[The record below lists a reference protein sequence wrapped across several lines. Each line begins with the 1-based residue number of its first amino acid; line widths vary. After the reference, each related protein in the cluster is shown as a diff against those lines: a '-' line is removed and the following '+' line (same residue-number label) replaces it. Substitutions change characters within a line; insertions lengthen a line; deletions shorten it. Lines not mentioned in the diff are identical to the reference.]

1 MKAHTNRLRF
11 PILLPLWL
19 AVLAA
24 SLLAA
29 VITVLADPASAQQPP
44 PDNKPKLIV
53 SATTLTLTETEV
65 ERHDEGNP
73 EEDVVWTTYTLYFD
87 RNPAE
92 IGDVDGD
99 GNDDLECGG
108 TAWVYVAGHS
118 GSDIEFRYEQD
129 GVQFSTGE
137 ECTGGNWGS
146 PKILRLRA
154 VADADMATDPPVT
167 LTHEVWGKDAKTV
180 LTTSENPT
188 VAVSIIEK
196 DRTEP
201 AVSIVADGN
210 IDEGEPAVFT
220 LRRINHVEASQ
231 LTVDVNVSETG
242 SALTDPPGATTQVQ
256 FAAFQAE
263 TTLTLG
269 TDNDNVVEGDVTV
282 TATITAPSGYEIAG
296 DASATVTV
304 ADDDEARFSTSVDPT
319 RIAEGQSST
328 LTVSTS
334 NGVTFAE
341 DQTITLDFTDST
353 AAAADYTVNPDT
365 LTLQAGQST
374 VSATITAV
382 DDEDNE
388 PIERILIAAKHG
400 TADIGHQQ
408 TITIEASDADAAVPV
423 FSATLTVGE
432 VVDGD
437 STFIGYDSMLGAL
450 SPSTFV
456 LNGVTLTVANLE
468 LETIGSSTTLLLR
481 VTPSLATGFALAL
494 GGQPFRP
501 SDENASGTL
510 SSYNWSDPGLNWST
524 GETVDV
530 KLYVFEPGLLSIG
543 MSEITGSDANAT
555 VETDNANGSTVHL
568 RYRSDGATEWL
579 APNPAMRAVTPD
591 LKTPSF
597 PLTNLTNGAT
607 YEVQASLSASFP
619 TGEIVSTIFTAGDT
633 VSYESQTYTVTE
645 GGEVTV
651 PVMLSLSATGE
662 VRVQITFGG
671 NAEPGDYTITGL
683 VDNNVLVFAVGEDL
697 KSFTIQTQR
706 DSDRNDETIS
716 LGFGTITGAVAG
728 SPSTATI
735 TIDDTTPSSSSPPSG
750 NGGGG
755 GGPVFS
761 EGPSATRSIPEN
773 TAGGEDIGD
782 PITATGAAL
791 EYSLSGDDA
800 AAFDIVADTG
810 QLQTK
815 SALDYETKNAYAVT
829 VTATNTSGSSAEI
842 DVTIDVIDVDEAP
855 ELTGPA
861 SVDHPENGED
871 PPAAYVAEDPEGDA
885 VAWSLSGDDA
895 GAFTI
900 TDGVLAFKEPPD
912 HEAPADADGDNV
924 YSVAV
929 AASDANSVATIDVFI
944 IVTDVDEP
952 GTVTLSS
959 DSPTVGAELSAAL
972 ADPDGG
978 ITDAAWSWERS
989 PDQTTWT
996 PVGDA
1001 SSSTYT
1007 PVAADAEHYLRAE
1020 ARYADGEGPDKLAQ
1034 GISANPVVETGAAVL
1049 LVLNPTELEAAPGPD
1064 LGEVEMT
1071 WIAATAATAH
1081 WVWSEKKWVWSE
1093 KKEDGADGKWNRGQA
1108 GSAVIGG
1115 LEAGQTYW
1123 FVVIENLA
1131 RPGEEPRWTESS
1143 NWAQA
1148 FARNSLDPTR
1158 LSAAPGDNSG
1168 EIALTWAPAPNATAH
1183 WVWSVKDDGTDG
1195 KWNRGQA
1202 GSAVIGGLEAGQT
1215 YWFVVIENLARP
1227 GEEPRW
1233 TESSNWAQAFAGDSL
1248 DPTRLSAAP
1257 GDNSGEIALTWIA
1270 ASDAT
1275 AHWVWSVKVDSSGG
1289 KWTVGQAGSAVVGN
1303 LEAGQVYWFV
1313 VIERLVSRDGTP
1325 RWSELSNWVR
1335 SSPQR

>member
-44 PDNKPKLIV
+44 PDNKPKLMV
-53 SATTLTLTETEV
+53 SPTTLTLTETEV

-73 EEDVVWTTYTLYFD
+73 DEDVVWTTYTLYFD

-99 GNDDLECGG
+99 GNDDLECGD

-118 GSDIEFRYEQD
+118 GSDIEFRYEGS
-129 GVQFSTGE
+129 GVQFRTGDDSGG

-146 PKILRLRA
+146 PKTLRLRA

-188 VAVSIIEK
+188 VTVSIIDK

-210 IDEGEPAVFT
+210 VYEGESAVFT
-220 LRRINHVEASQ
+220 LRRINHVEASE

-296 DASATVTV
+296 DSSARVTV
-304 ADDDEARFSTSVDPT
+304 EDDDEARFSTSVDPT
-319 RIAEGQSST
+319 HIAEGQSST
-328 LTVSTS
+328 LTVSIS
-334 NGVTFAE
+334 NGVTFAA
-341 DQTITLDFTDST
+341 DQAITLDFTGST
-353 AAAADYTVNPDT
+353 AVAADYTVNPDT
-365 LTLQAGQST
+365 LTLQAGQSA

-388 PIERILIAAKHG
+388 PLERILIAAKHG

-408 TITIEASDADAAVPV
+408 TITIEASDADAAVAV

-510 SSYNWSDPGLNWST
+510 SSYNWSDPGLHWST

-530 KLYVFEPGLLSIG
+530 KLYAFVPGLLGIS
-543 MSEITGSDANAT
+543 MSEITGSDATAN
-555 VETDNANGSTVHL
+555 VDTDNANGSTVHL

-607 YEVQASLSASFP
+607 YEMQASLSASFP

-671 NAEPGDYTITGL
+671 NAEPGDYTVTGL

-735 TIDDTTPSSSSPPSG
+735 TIDDTTQ
-750 NGGGG
+750 GGGGNTG

-782 PITATGAAL
+782 PITASGAAL

-829 VTATNTSGSSAEI
+829 VTATNTSGSSADI
-842 DVTIDVIDVDEAP
+842 DVTIDVTDVDEAP
-855 ELTGPA
+855 ELTGPD
-861 SVDHPENGED
+861 SIDYSENGVEQL
-871 PPAAYVAEDPEGDA
+871 ATYVAEDPEGAA

-895 GAFTI
+895 GAFSI
-900 TDGVLAFKEPPD
+900 TDGVLAFNEPPD
-912 HEAPADADGDNV
+912 YETPADADGDNV
-924 YSVAV
+924 YSLTVTASDGTNRATLEVAV
-929 AASDANSVATIDVFI
+929 AVLNVAGTED
-944 IVTDVDEP
+944 TTPP
-952 GTVTLSS
+952 G
-959 DSPTVGAELSAAL
+959 PPNPAELSA
-972 ADPDGG
+972 
-978 ITDAAWSWERS
+978 
-989 PDQTTWT
+989 T
-996 PVGDA
+996 PGD
-1001 SSSTYT
+1001 
-1007 PVAADAEHYLRAE
+1007 
-1020 ARYADGEGPDKLAQ
+1020 
-1034 GISANPVVETGAAVL
+1034 NP
-1049 LVLNPTELEAAPGPD
+1049 
-1064 LGEVEMT
+1064 GEVALV
-1071 WIAATAATAH
+1071 WIPAFGSTAH
-1081 WVWSEKKWVWSE
+1081 WVWSVR
-1093 KKEDGADGKWNRGQA
+1093 ADGSGGKWTEGQA
-1108 GSAVIGG
+1108 GSAVVGD
-1115 LEAGQTYW
+1115 LKAGQTYW
-1123 FVVIENLA
+1123 FIVVEDLSA
-1131 RPGEEPRWTESS
+1131 DGEDPRWSEFS
-1143 NWAQA
+1143 NWAQTPPREQLNPA
-1148 FARNSLDPTR
+1148 G
-1158 LSAAPGDNSG
+1158 LSVQPGDNVG
-1168 EIALTWAPAPNATAH
+1168 EVALTWTPAQDAMAH

-1195 KWNRGQA
+1195 KWNPGQP

-1275 AHWVWSVKVDSSGG
+1275 AH
-1289 KWTVGQAGSAVVGN
+1289 
-1303 LEAGQVYWFV
+1303 
-1313 VIERLVSRDGTP
+1313 
-1325 RWSELSNWVR
+1325 
-1335 SSPQR
+1335 